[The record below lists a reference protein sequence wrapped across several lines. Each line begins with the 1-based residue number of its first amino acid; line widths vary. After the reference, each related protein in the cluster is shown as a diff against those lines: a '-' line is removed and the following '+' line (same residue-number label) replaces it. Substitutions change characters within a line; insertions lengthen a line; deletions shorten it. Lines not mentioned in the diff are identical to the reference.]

1 MCKLIYWIYK
11 TFWSG
16 TCKFQSFHYNHYFT
30 VHLIFTKIFIFGII
44 IQYITVLEASIFIE
58 EVTINTNVAM
68 VIENHNSYK
77 KDPMK
82 KFHQD
87 SLEYIYNLVTID
99 LQCSFHN
106 VLLFVNKFHIE
117 LISLYLLSQQ
127 FLVETLISN
136 ICIWLCAS

>member
-1 MCKLIYWIYK
+1 MKQHLQI
-11 TFWSG
+11 S
-16 TCKFQSFHYNHYFT
+16 KFSLQLKKFSINHYFT
-30 VHLIFTKIFIFGII
+30 IHLIFTKIFIFGII
-44 IQYITVLEASIFIE
+44 IQSITVIVASNFIE
-58 EVTINTNVAM
+58 EVTINTNVAKI
-68 VIENHNSYK
+68 IENHNSYK

-87 SLEYIYNLVTID
+87 RLEYIYNLVTIN

-117 LISLYLLSQQ
+117 LISSYLLSQQ
-127 FLVETLISN
+127 FLVDTLISN